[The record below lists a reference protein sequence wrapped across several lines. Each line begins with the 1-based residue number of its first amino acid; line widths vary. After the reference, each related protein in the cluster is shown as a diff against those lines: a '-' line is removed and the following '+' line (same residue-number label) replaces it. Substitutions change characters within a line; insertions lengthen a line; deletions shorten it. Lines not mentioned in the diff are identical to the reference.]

1 MKKMWMV
8 AAVVCAALM
17 VSCGGEKKAE
27 KKGEDKAASGA
38 KTEVVKCACDAH
50 SVANPVVA
58 KATELTNKMIEAK
71 KSGNEALIEKIGA
84 EGIGY
89 YDSLSE
95 ADQAIFDETSNA
107 IAAAAGMMDE
117 TVPVET
123 TEPVAATSGATTVA
137 EPVAANPTVVAKATE
152 LANKMVD
159 AIKSGNEVLI
169 EKIGAE
175 AEAYLESLSEADQ
188 AIFDETANKIAAAAG
203 LM

>member
-38 KTEVVKCACDAH
+38 NTEVVKCACDAH

-58 KATELTNKMIEAK
+58 KATELTNKVIEAM
-71 KSGNEALIEKIGA
+71 KSGDEALIEKIGA
-84 EGIGY
+84 EGDAY
-89 YDSLSE
+89 LESLSE
-95 ADQAIFDETSNA
+95 ADQVAFMHTLNK
-107 IAAAAGMMDE
+107 IAAAAGMTDE
-117 TVPVET
+117 NVPVET

-137 EPVAANPTVVAKATE
+137 EPVAANPIVVAKATE

-159 AIKSGNEVLI
+159 AIKSGNESLA
-169 EKIGAE
+169 EKVSVE
-175 AEAYLESLSEADQ
+175 AEKYFESLSEADQ
-188 AIFDETANKIAAAAG
+188 VVFEQTVNKIAAAAG
-203 LM
+203 ME

>member
-38 KTEVVKCACDAH
+38 NTEVVQCACDAH

-71 KSGNEALIEKIGA
+71 KSGNEALTEKIRA

-152 LANKMVD
+152 TANQLVAAINAGNMSLA
-159 AIKSGNEVLI
+159 
-169 EKIGAE
+169 EKIAKE
-175 AEAYLESLSEADQ
+175 ADVYFESLSEADQ
-188 AIFDETANKIAAAAG
+188 AIFEQTVNKIAAAAG
-203 LM
+203 LE